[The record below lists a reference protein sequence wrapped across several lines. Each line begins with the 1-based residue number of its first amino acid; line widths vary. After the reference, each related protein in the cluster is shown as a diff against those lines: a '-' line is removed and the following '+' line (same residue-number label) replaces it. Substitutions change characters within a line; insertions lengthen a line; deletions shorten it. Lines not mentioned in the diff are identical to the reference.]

1 MGYSRFDRPTAQRKA
16 LLRGL
21 VTSLL
26 ENERI
31 ETTLA
36 KAKESQPIAEKMITI
51 AKKDTLAARR
61 QALAYITDED
71 TVTKLFETIGPRY
84 AHRQGGYTR
93 IIQTGQRRGDGSP
106 MAILELVEPEK

>member
-21 VTSLL
+21 VTSLFQH
-26 ENERI
+26 ERVV
-31 ETTLA
+31 TTRA
-36 KAKESQPIAEKMITI
+36 KAKAAQPIAEKMITI

-61 QALAYITDED
+61 QAFAYINDED
-71 TVTKLFETIGPRY
+71 TVRKLFETLGPRY

-93 IIQTGQRRGDGSP
+93 IIQIGQRKGDAAP
-106 MAILELVEPEK
+106 MVILELVEPGK